1 MRISDWSSDVCSS
14 DLAGESQVD
23 ARAEMAG
30 DQADDGD
37 SDPDAQEMEADGEP
51 EMGGEGDEGMLP
63 VRPNRLPSDI
73 PDFNYLRFTEKHD
86 EIILATELCEADAL
100 TLRAEETKSE
110 IQSLMR

>member
-1 MRISDWSSDVCSS
+1 
-14 DLAGESQVD
+14 
-23 ARAEMAG
+23 MAG

-86 EIILATELCEADAL
+86 EIILATELCDADEL
-100 TLRAEETKSE
+100 TRLRAYLDQQMAHLQRSEERRVGKEGVSTCRSRW
-110 IQSLMR
+110 SPYP